1 MSKISSIIFILLFIN
16 SSFIFSQEDFFKSV
30 IEPLQKDNIQREKVF
45 IHLNKTT
52 YFNNENIW
60 FTAYVAE
67 DFHNTPSANTTNLS
81 VNLINDKGDLIERKN
96 LFIKNGIGFGDF
108 KIEDNFKSGKYFI
121 HGLTNHMQNFGPENA
136 YVQEIEII
144 NPSTD
149 QAPSKILSTNNYDLQ
164 VFPESGYLLEG
175 AENVIG
181 IKALVNGKG
190 LPYLGKIVNSAG
202 VEITSFKG
210 NIHGMGKCKF
220 TYLENDK
227 YTAVIEINNTLQKI
241 NIPPAR
247 KTGIIF
253 SLDNSDFDKIILT
266 LKTNKVTL
274 PSLINESLVLLF
286 YRNNYICDAITLSL
300 KNDLQTT
307 QELLIDKSK
316 MLHGVNVVTL
326 FRDHQ
331 PVAERKFFVD
341 RQDQQTATLIEE
353 LKSDNDSIKFK
364 ITTIDPHYKSISAQL
379 SLSILPSETKV
390 FNETQNIKS
399 AFLLTPYVKGK
410 IEDPSYYFKHKDPN
424 EKEYL
429 DLLLLNQ
436 GWSIY
441 SLKEKILEINPP
453 KNYNFENG
461 FTLRGTIKKFPKDYN
476 IGILSKKN
484 NIIAFSAINDDNEFT
499 FENIFAY
506 KNDSVKIALIKK
518 NQPLVKPQNIKFIE
532 PLTSPKRYDY
542 LTKKY
547 HTDLFINDPNN
558 TSVKEQEFNP
568 TQYPETQLL
577 DEIVLKT
584 IVPKKMESNIY
595 DLEMGLANKH
605 NIVSAASYKGKKV
618 TEQMETIYQSL
629 FDYFR
634 NLGYIKPAP
643 SNQVDSYFIS
653 LRSGPA
659 TIMDYGGTANPDG
672 TFPPRIFIDDIL
684 QNRNNNIEIL
694 KELSMRHVDE
704 ILINR
709 SGAGGGADGT
719 GGMIKIYLK
728 KGDHQYFGSESK
740 KLYESLVLL
749 TGYDKSIEYYKP
761 QYNIYSKEIYNWT
774 EIDWKYSIETNET
787 GEAFIKIPKEA
798 FNNKFLFIINGF
810 SANGLLFHDVYDTG
824 NEEF

>member
-1 MSKISSIIFILLFIN
+1 MSKISSFIFILFFLN
-16 SSFIFSQEDFFKSV
+16 TSFVFSQEDFFKSV
-30 IEPLQKDNIQREKVF
+30 IEPLQKGNIQREKVF

-52 YFNNENIW
+52 YLNNENIW

-81 VNLINDKGDLIERKN
+81 VNLINDKGDLIESKN

-121 HGLTNHMQNFGPENA
+121 HSLTNYMQNFGPENA
-136 YVQEIEII
+136 FVQEIEII
-144 NPSTD
+144 NPSID
-149 QAPSKILSTNNYDLQ
+149 QGPSDVLTTNNYDLQ

-181 IKALVNGKG
+181 IKALINGKG
-190 LPYLGKIVNSAG
+190 HPYSGKIINKDG
-202 VEITSFKG
+202 VEITSFEG
-210 NIHGMGKCKF
+210 NIYGMGKCAF
-220 TYLENDK
+220 TYLENNQ
-227 YTAVIEINNTLQKI
+227 YTAVININNTIQKI
-241 NIPPAR
+241 NIPTAR

-307 QELLIDKSK
+307 QELFIDKSK

-331 PVAERKFFVD
+331 PIAERKFFVD
-341 RQDQQTATLIEE
+341 RQDKQTAILIEE
-353 LKSDNDSIKFK
+353 LKTENDSINFK
-364 ITTIDPHYKSISAQL
+364 IKTIDPDYKSISAQL
-379 SLSILPSETKV
+379 SVSIMPSETKI

-399 AFLLTPYVKGK
+399 SLLLTPYVKGK
-410 IEDPSYYFKHKDPN
+410 IEEPSYYFQHKN
-424 EKEYL
+424 FKESEYL

-436 GWSIY
+436 GWSAY

-461 FTLRGTIKKFPKDYN
+461 FTLRGTIKKIPKDYD

-484 NIIAFSAINDDNEFT
+484 NIIAFSTINNENEFT

-506 KNDSVKIALIKK
+506 KNDSVKVALIKK

-547 HTDLFINDPNN
+547 HTDLFINGSNN
-558 TSVKEQEFNP
+558 TSVTEQEFNP

-584 IVPKKMESNIY
+584 IVPKKPASNIY
-595 DLEMGLANKH
+595 DLEMGLANKR
-605 NIVSAASYKGKKV
+605 NVVSAASYKGKKV
-618 TEQMETIYQSL
+618 TEQMETFYQSL
-629 FDYFR
+629 FNYFR
-634 NLGYIKPAP
+634 NLGFIKPAP

-653 LRSGPA
+653 LRNGPA
-659 TIMDYGGTANPDG
+659 TIMDYGGNG
-672 TFPPRIFIDDIL
+672 KSR
-684 QNRNNNIEIL
+684 R
-694 KELSMRHVDE
+694 
-704 ILINR
+704 
-709 SGAGGGADGT
+709 
-719 GGMIKIYLK
+719 
-728 KGDHQYFGSESK
+728 YFS
-740 KLYESLVLL
+740 
-749 TGYDKSIEYYKP
+749 
-761 QYNIYSKEIYNWT
+761 
-774 EIDWKYSIETNET
+774 
-787 GEAFIKIPKEA
+787 PKN
-798 FNNKFLFIINGF
+798 F
-810 SANGLLFHDVYDTG
+810 Y
-824 NEEF
+824 